1 MEASDESTETA
12 STENQLGRPTA
23 LVKFIYSIFFWCMTG
38 VAVIYGIRINQD
50 VPIHP
55 SFVPIIGAVFAAI
68 LAFTLI
74 MAFKIIAGPIRIKSV
89 AFELDGASG
98 PTVLWC
104 ICFLSIAY
112 GLYLLGLVDVAKTPI
127 DPSYKSCSVSDTARK
142 LCFLQEGKDRK

>member
-12 STENQLGRPTA
+12 SNENQPGRPTV
-23 LVKFIYSIFFWCMTG
+23 LVKFVYSIFFWCMTG
-38 VAVIYGIRINQD
+38 VAVIYGIRIYQD

-55 SFVPIIGAVFAAI
+55 SFIPIIGAVFAAI

-74 MAFKIIAGPIRIKSV
+74 MAFRIVAGPIRIKSGT
-89 AFELDGASG
+89 FELDGASG

-112 GLYLLGLVDVAKTPI
+112 GLYLLGLVDVAKTPV

-142 LCFLQEGKDRK
+142 LCILQEGKDRK